1 MSSKRSQSPEP
12 IETTQKP
19 LSQQYAEVVRLRKA
33 VAEAERIASF
43 AIRHI
48 PGKNASGRRL
58 PARGRQRAT
67 SQYGVR
73 PNSLSSQP
81 TRHWGSLPLI
91 VTSERTASEV

>member
-12 IETTQKP
+12 IETTSQKP

-33 VAEAERIASF
+33 VVEAGRIASF

-58 PARGRQRAT
+58 PVRGRQRAHIT
-67 SQYGVR
+67 VWCAPELLEFS
-73 PNSLSSQP
+73 
-81 TRHWGSLPLI
+81 TD
-91 VTSERTASEV
+91 